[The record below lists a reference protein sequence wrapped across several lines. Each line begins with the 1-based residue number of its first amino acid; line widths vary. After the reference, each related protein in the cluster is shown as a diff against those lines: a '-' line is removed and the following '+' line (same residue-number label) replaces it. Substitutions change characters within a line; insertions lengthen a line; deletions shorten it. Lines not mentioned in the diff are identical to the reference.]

1 MGVSPTLSPK
11 VNALGLN
18 AWLTPVCRWQGDT
31 GLKTGRWVV
40 ATSAQ
45 APADWNAD
53 DWASICVT
61 WAAVVWPSLAEFR
74 HAVRAWAD
82 ARAWGTQVVGGAAA
96 ITRWEG
102 NGERSVSQRRAEP
115 GTSLDR
121 LALVCEASQPE
132 ALRLEAALHEAP
144 VSEHLWTRRWC
155 LQAQTS
161 HLLRLRYSGPQW
173 DQVGLLQYLA
183 GYTNSA
189 LSLPQATERVLVDLR
204 ERCRSVQ
211 CQVLS
216 VRPLPNA
223 LWSEPEAQPEWC
235 GELGAWRTDHPCA
248 APTWA

>member
-1 MGVSPTLSPK
+1 M
-11 VNALGLN
+11 NALGLN
-18 AWLTPVCRWQGDT
+18 AWLTPVCRWQDEA
-31 GLKTGRWVV
+31 GLPAGRWAV

-45 APADWNAD
+45 APARWSEDE
-53 DWASICVT
+53 WAAVCAT

-74 HAVRAWAD
+74 HTVRAWAD
-82 ARAWGTQVVGGAAA
+82 ACAWGAQAVGSAAA

-102 NGERSVSQRRAEP
+102 NGERSVSLRRAEP

-121 LALVCEASQPE
+121 MALVCEATQPE
-132 ALRLEAALHEAP
+132 ASRLQAAFHEAP
-144 VSEHLWTRRWC
+144 VSEQLWTRRWC
-155 LQAQTS
+155 LQAQPS

-173 DQVGLLQYLA
+173 EQVGLLQYLA
-183 GYTNSA
+183 GFADSA
-189 LSLPQATERVLVDLR
+189 LSLPQATEQVLADLR

-216 VRPLPNA
+216 VRPLPTA
-223 LWSEPEAQPEWC
+223 LWSAPEAQPDWC